1 MGFAGPTTPGLQQQ
15 QPQQGQGSDPQITYN
30 DPMAYIAWL
39 RSKRMDPITIDRMV
53 TERFGPGQTPEER
66 ARAEAKASQMQGLG
80 QLGGSLAGIY
90 GMSKLGGLLGGGSAA
105 AGGATGAGTV
115 ATPTLVGAKLVP
127 GAAAAPSAGLAGI
140 GSVALPVAL
149 AAAGASNAWE
159 TGFKDIIRG
168 RGTRE
173 DYINQ
178 GVNVLFG
185 GAPNIISRMFF
196 GGTSIGERMTSGK
209 SKAQKLRDYFR
220 GDLKEAG
227 LVDENYNL
235 TLAGG
240 EKFNIGKD
248 GKTRYTNVDGKTT
261 RQAWD
266 VDFGNPL
273 AKYATDVIDPIVRAK
288 YANQQGLP
296 VEQLTGMFVNAVTSG
311 AKDPAQVQANIKA
324 ALGQF
329 APDKL
334 PQYKGGALPQPE
346 KKEPEISKK
355 PLDLRQNLEKNMRK

>member
-1 MGFAGPTTPGLQQQ
+1 MGFAGPTTPGLQGQQPQQQQ
-15 QPQQGQGSDPQITYN
+15 QPQQGAGGDPELTYQ

-39 RSKRMDPITIDRMV
+39 RSKRIDPVTIERMV
-53 TERFGPGQTPEER
+53 GERFGPGKTPEQR
-66 ARAEAKASQMQGLG
+66 AKDAAKAEQMG
-80 QLGGSLAGIY
+80 QLGQIGGTLAGMY
-90 GMSKLGGLLGGGSAA
+90 GVSQLPSLFSSGA
-105 AGGATGAGTV
+105 AGGAIEMPGMLGGADVLGSS
-115 ATPTLVGAKLVP
+115 
-127 GAAAAPSAGLAGI
+127 AAAAPGTGLAGA

-149 AAAGASNAWE
+149 AAAGLSNAWE
-159 TGFKDIIRG
+159 TGLKDIVRG

-196 GGTSIGERMTSGK
+196 GGTSIGQRMTSGK
-209 SKAQKLRDYFR
+209 SQAQKLRDYFR
-220 GDLKEAG
+220 GDLKQAG
-227 LVDENYNL
+227 LVDENYNV

-240 EKFNIGKD
+240 QKFNIGKD
-248 GKTRYTNVDGKTT
+248 GKTKYTNIDGKTT
-261 RQAWD
+261 RNAWD

-288 YANQQGLP
+288 YGNQQGLP
-296 VEQLTGMFVNAVTSG
+296 LEQLTGMFVNAVTNG

-329 APDKL
+329 APDKMPQYRGGPL
-334 PQYKGGALPQPE
+334 PQQQSAPANKT
-346 KKEPEISKK
+346 SN
-355 PLDLRQNLEKNMRK
+355 LRQTLEKNIRK